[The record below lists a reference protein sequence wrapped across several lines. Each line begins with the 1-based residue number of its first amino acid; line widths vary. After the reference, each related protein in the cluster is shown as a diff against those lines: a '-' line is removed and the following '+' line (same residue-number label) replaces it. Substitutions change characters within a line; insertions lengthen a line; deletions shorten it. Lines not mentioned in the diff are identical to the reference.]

1 MPTWHEGLASARDA
15 SLSHNKMPFP
25 VSAASQVKVNAK
37 RAPEMS
43 PVKRAAKRACAA
55 APPLPVASGDPVQT
69 PASPEGERLERSASD
84 QVRARAAPVHA
95 VETPSSGGPGTP
107 LNPVAAPNGG
117 GMRTLQAP
125 VSVLSPGGGQ
135 TVHLRQPA
143 TGPVSRPDAAGGGT
157 RVRPTCGWSTVS
169 MELEA

>member
-25 VSAASQVKVNAK
+25 VSAAAQAKANAK

-43 PVKRAAKRACAA
+43 PVKRAAKRASAA

-107 LNPVAAPNGG
+107 LNPVAAPNGAAACA
-117 GMRTLQAP
+117 R
-125 VSVLSPGGGQ
+125 
-135 TVHLRQPA
+135 
-143 TGPVSRPDAAGGGT
+143 SRPPSAPSPLVAM
-157 RVRPTCGWSTVS
+157 P
-169 MELEA
+169 EL